1 MPQDKNGTGT
11 KNCRYMLSSYYNC
24 KLKKY
29 LKKKNITKTDYINQL
44 CNNAT
49 QELYKNEEK
58 GKK

>member
-1 MPQDKNGTGT
+1 LQI
-11 KNCRYMLSSYYNC
+11 
-24 KLKKY
+24 KKIFE
-29 LKKKNITKTDYINQL
+29 KKNITKTDYINQL